1 MKKTAKY
8 VSEDIVEL
16 LQFII
21 SLFSTNEGLKFLS
34 ALLGTLFESPNTHNG
49 GENEE
54 FDPEIE
60 NLFEEISGKRKP
72 SPKIIEEGYALAP
85 ICNIADKD
93 IIFNLNKY
101 FALQN

>member
-34 ALLGTLFESPNTHNG
+34 ALLGTLFESPNTNNG

-60 NLFEEISGKRKP
+60 KLFEEISGKRKP
-72 SPKIIEEGYALAP
+72 SPKVIEEGYALAP

-101 FALQN
+101 FALQH